1 MNVTFKMKLKLT
13 QYKSL
18 INIVTNNIS
27 QQTWTIRRN
36 SNCSKAGNGMQNSK
50 DEEGKVNMGQLSL
63 SDAASGT
70 LGDG

>member
-1 MNVTFKMKLKLT
+1 MINPVKSFLTHGPLIFKMKLKLT

-27 QQTWTIRRN
+27 QQTWTIWRN

-50 DEEGKVNMGQLSL
+50 VLR
-63 SDAASGT
+63 
-70 LGDG
+70 DGLRIQKKK